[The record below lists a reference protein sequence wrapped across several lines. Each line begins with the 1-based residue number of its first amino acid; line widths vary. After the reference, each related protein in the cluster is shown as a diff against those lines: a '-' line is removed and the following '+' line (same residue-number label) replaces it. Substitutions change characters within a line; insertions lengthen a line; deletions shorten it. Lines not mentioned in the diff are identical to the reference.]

1 MEESNNPN
9 PEVTSEKKP
18 KKSFKK
24 FLIIGIVL
32 VLLVVAAIVAL
43 VLTGKVSFS
52 KKSKLFNTISKAKEV
67 VAAPIDALM
76 SGEEV
81 KVANKIADK
90 DIEYSAEISA
100 SLDTLELPVAGSQV
114 NEKSIET
121 IKKLVNG
128 TKLNLDMKVDPKE
141 KALEGTAKVSVA
153 DLLDE
158 ISANFTYKNNAAAV
172 SIPTLSDKKIGVF
185 ADSLTG
191 TQSSE
196 LKEIF
201 DMIQNIDMEGM
212 VKSISKL
219 QLTEEEVKHFK
230 DTYKDLF
237 KKQIESDMLKTGSG
251 EIKVDGKTKK
261 CNEVVL
267 TLKDKDVQKIVKA
280 YVEAFKDDKEGK
292 EIIADKVFGIIDIV
306 KKAVPQAASSLN
318 VGSKEDFIKQLD
330 TAVDELKGQI
340 DSIKFDGQI
349 VITAYASLVKT
360 YGLDIEYKQDSN
372 KAGAY
377 IVFTK
382 DGADFDV
389 KVNGEKMLSGE
400 FVNKKDNQALKI
412 NFDQSG
418 AKANVEVGVKAA
430 SKTESSVYVKG
441 DVEAEGKKGTFD
453 ISANTKVNSN
463 TDSEYATETKLA
475 VNVDVQDVI
484 KLVCS
489 LKIKDSI
496 KSTDV
501 NIENIDRTNTIDA
514 LSPEGQTEL
523 QKYMT
528 EIEPKLNEITKK
540 VQESDLMKDI
550 QSLMTSVPSTNTFGT
565 NSYDYNSTYGSNTY
579 GTNSYDYNSTYGSN
593 SYDYNSLYTNMYD
606 TNTYGMNSYNL
617 NSYDFNSYMEPDGT
631 NSTSMNGFGF

>member
-9 PEVTSEKKP
+9 PEVTSEKKS

-528 EIEPKLNEITKK
+528 EIEPKLNEIT
-540 VQESDLMKDI
+540 ESSRVRSYERHSKFNDI
-550 QSLMTSVPSTNTFGT
+550 STK
-565 NSYDYNSTYGSNTY
+565 Y
-579 GTNSYDYNSTYGSN
+579 
-593 SYDYNSLYTNMYD
+593 
-606 TNTYGMNSYNL
+606 
-617 NSYDFNSYMEPDGT
+617 
-631 NSTSMNGFGF
+631 